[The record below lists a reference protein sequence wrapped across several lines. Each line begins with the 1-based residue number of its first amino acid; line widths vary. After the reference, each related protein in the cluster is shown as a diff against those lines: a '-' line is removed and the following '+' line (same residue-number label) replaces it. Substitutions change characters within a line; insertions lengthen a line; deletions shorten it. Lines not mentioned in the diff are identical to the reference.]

1 MLPHVIG
8 SSLHYIAVFLLVGA
22 VTAEL
27 YLLKLAPSV
36 DVVRTVAR
44 ADLMY
49 GLGAVL
55 VLLTGISGVLH
66 SGKGVAYYLHNGAFH
81 GAATCFVLAGLLS
94 IAPTVRYLRWKKAA
108 NASGALPAAAAWS
121 AQRKWV
127 HIQLGLFAVIAVCMS
142 MMARGVGNLGG

>member
-27 YLLKLAPSV
+27 YLLKLKPSAEV
-36 DVVRTVAR
+36 IAVAAR

-49 GLGAVL
+49 GVGAVL
-55 VLLTGISGVLH
+55 VLMTGLAGVFH
-66 SGKGVAYYLHNGAFH
+66 NGKGVAYYMHNGAFH
-81 GAATCFVLAGLLS
+81 GAVTFFILAGLLS
-94 IAPTVRYLRWKKAA
+94 IAPTMRYLRWRRAA
-108 NASGALPAAAAWS
+108 VLGGALPTDAEWK

-127 HIQLGLFAVIAVCMS
+127 HMQLGLFALIAVCMS
-142 MMARGVGNLGG
+142 MMARGVGSFS